1 MLHLTFDSTN
11 NSIVS
16 LYLRNKLNIL
26 AYRASNP
33 GCEFNAEY
41 KFEMSDQLV
50 WDFHSLSDNVWH

>member
-16 LYLRNKLNIL
+16 ILCLRNKLSIL

-50 WDFHSLSDNVWH
+50 